1 MCLRP
6 DIDLLML
13 RGDHLEFSSLQ
24 QDETMKQICVYCG
37 SRPGR
42 LKDYQQVAKEL
53 GQIMAQQGIGLVYG
67 GASIGIMGLLADE
80 VLAHGGRVTGVI
92 PQVLVAKEVAHP
104 NLSELRVVKSMH
116 ERKATMAE
124 LADGF
129 IALPGGLG
137 TLEELFEMLTWGVLG
152 IHQKPC
158 ALLNTAGY
166 YDLLI
171 AFLQHA
177 RDEQFINP
185 AHHELLL
192 SDHDPYRLLTR
203 MKDQAPVA
211 EPRLLTADE
220 S

>member
-1 MCLRP
+1 
-6 DIDLLML
+6 
-13 RGDHLEFSSLQ
+13 
-24 QDETMKQICVYCG
+24 MKQICVYCG

-42 LKDYQQVAKEL
+42 LKDYQQVAREL
-53 GQIMAQQGIGLVYG
+53 GQILARQGIGLVYG

-92 PQVLVAKEVAHP
+92 PQVLVEKEVAHP
-104 NLSELRVVKSMH
+104 DLSELRIVRSMH

-137 TLEELFEMLTWGVLG
+137 TLEELFEMLTWAILG

-158 ALLNTAGY
+158 ALLNAAGY

-171 AFLQHA
+171 AFLEHA
-177 RDEQFINP
+177 RDEQFIKP
-185 AHHELLL
+185 AHHQLLL
-192 SDHDPYRLLTR
+192 FDQDPQRLLAR
-203 MKDQAPVA
+203 MIAQVPVA
-211 EPRLLTADE
+211 EPGLLTPDE